1 MNANEFAPI
10 TERDIAEFL
19 IQNPGFFERNAEL
32 LSAVQLGSAHGQR
45 VVSLHERQAE
55 MLRDKIKVL
64 EHRLVEMIRH
74 GSNNSVTTNRLLKW
88 ATGLY
93 LEHDLNAL
101 PGKICDDMR
110 DVFMVPQAALRV
122 WGVTPEFAG
131 QPFATGVSA
140 DARNFAS
147 SLSAPYCGM
156 HVGVEAVKWLDEPT
170 QAASLA
176 LLPLRPAGQP
186 RAPAFGM
193 LVLASPDTQRY
204 QEDMATDFLERIA
217 EIASAALSRLTTP
230 GASCA
235 QAASLGAETAAPASA
250 AHEASPSAAPQVA
263 EPGAAYGSAPAA
275 GAAAPQPDG
284 AAAAS
289 DSSVSPVQLA
299 AQQESPA
306 QEQGVSGTPSGAG
319 WVAGA
324 SSASAGPVASE
335 GSSIRLVVDNSGPSF

>member
-1 MNANEFAPI
+1 
-10 TERDIAEFL
+10 
-19 IQNPGFFERNAEL
+19 
-32 LSAVQLGSAHGQR
+32 
-45 VVSLHERQAE
+45 
-55 MLRDKIKVL
+55 
-64 EHRLVEMIRH
+64 
-74 GSNNSVTTNRLLKW
+74 
-88 ATGLY
+88 
-93 LEHDLNAL
+93 
-101 PGKICDDMR
+101 
-110 DVFMVPQAALRV
+110 
-122 WGVTPEFAG
+122 
-131 QPFATGVSA
+131 
-140 DARNFAS
+140 
-147 SLSAPYCGM
+147 M

-324 SSASAGPVASE
+324 VSASAGPVASE

>member
-101 PGKICDDMR
+101 PGKICNDMR

-122 WGVTPEFAG
+122 WGVTPEFAD
-131 QPFATGVSA
+131 QPFAQGVSA

-156 HVGVEAVKWLDEPT
+156 HVGVEAVKWLEEPT

-230 GASCA
+230 GPSGMGTAPSV
-235 QAASLGAETAAPASA
+235 AEAAPAA
-250 AHEASPSAAPQVA
+250 DATV
-263 EPGAAYGSAPAA
+263 AA
-275 GAAAPQPDG
+275 GAARMAAVAPAVGDASSGAADG
-284 AAAAS
+284 AGTAPTMEPVE
-289 DSSVSPVQLA
+289 SVTS
-299 AQQESPA
+299 ES
-306 QEQGVSGTPSGAG
+306 
-319 WVAGA
+319 
-324 SSASAGPVASE
+324 
-335 GSSIRLVVDNSGPSF
+335 R

>member
-32 LSAVQLGSAHGQR
+32 LSAVQLGSAYGQR

-101 PGKICDDMR
+101 PGKICNDMR

-122 WGVTPEFAG
+122 WGVTPEFAD
-131 QPFATGVSA
+131 QPFAQGVSA

-156 HVGVEAVKWLDEPT
+156 HVGVEAVKWLEEPT

-230 GASCA
+230 GPSGTGTAPSV
-235 QAASLGAETAAPASA
+235 AEAAPAA
-250 AHEASPSAAPQVA
+250 DATV
-263 EPGAAYGSAPAA
+263 AA
-275 GAAAPQPDG
+275 GAARMAAVAPAVGDASSGAADG
-284 AAAAS
+284 AGTAPTMEPEE
-289 DSSVSPVQLA
+289 SVTS
-299 AQQESPA
+299 ES
-306 QEQGVSGTPSGAG
+306 
-319 WVAGA
+319 
-324 SSASAGPVASE
+324 
-335 GSSIRLVVDNSGPSF
+335 R

>member
-110 DVFMVPQAALRV
+110 DVFMVPQAALRL
-122 WGVTPEFAG
+122 WGVTPVFAE
-131 QPFATGVSA
+131 QPFAQGVSA

-156 HVGVEAVKWLDEPT
+156 HVGVEAVKWLEEPT

-217 EIASAALSRLTTP
+217 ELASAALSRVRDT
-230 GASCA
+230 
-235 QAASLGAETAAPASA
+235 
-250 AHEASPSAAPQVA
+250 
-263 EPGAAYGSAPAA
+263 
-275 GAAAPQPDG
+275 
-284 AAAAS
+284 
-289 DSSVSPVQLA
+289 
-299 AQQESPA
+299 
-306 QEQGVSGTPSGAG
+306 
-319 WVAGA
+319 
-324 SSASAGPVASE
+324 
-335 GSSIRLVVDNSGPSF
+335 